1 VKEGKIDLRHPY
13 LTRQIIAYIGNKRRL
28 LPLIQGAVARCYPG
42 SVRGLSFFDPFSGSG
57 VVSRFA
63 RLSGFRVVSND
74 WEYYSYVINRA
85 YLGIEK
91 SELKEL
97 YREHGGFEKLLE
109 QLNDLPDPSPE
120 DQYIARHYSP
130 STDNSDMADF
140 RRERMFYTRR
150 NGLAIDKIRHGIEE
164 LYPEEEVR
172 DSPKRIKEKLLLVA
186 LLIYESATH
195 TNTSGVFKAY
205 HKGFGGHGADAL
217 PRIMAPI
224 RMQMPVLIDAR
235 YSAQIYCE
243 DAQMLVDS
251 EKLKHVRWD
260 IVYLDPP
267 YNQHQYGSN
276 YHLLNTIAR
285 WDRLPVDDTVDEK
298 GVLRQKAAIRK
309 DWVSTRSG
317 YCYRNSAQNAFSRLL
332 GSIDAEHI
340 LLSYSTEGIIPFE
353 ELLELCIRW
362 GEPEIITDQY
372 TKYRGGK
379 QSISRLNRNV
389 EFVLIIH
396 RKKTVSSRSLER
408 IESVL
413 LERRIGLLMEK
424 KYSLDRLAHNFSLD
438 WEKMSITLPGSELT
452 LATRNFFEII
462 PPSELDARSE
472 IERKELTRRLADS
485 ACRDKGEELEQ
496 ILRIIDKGSC
506 DSPYFIR
513 KIPETLR
520 KFAHKKY
527 RHMFLL
533 WLEKVKGIKNTFPEL
548 YALIEEKV
556 DAVKT
561 LAWKRFEN

>member
-28 LPLIQGAVARCYPG
+28 LPLIQGAIARCYSEP
-42 SVRGLSFFDPFSGSG
+42 VRDLSFFDPFSGSG

-63 RLSGFRVVSND
+63 RLSGFRVFSND

-85 YLGIEK
+85 FLGIDK
-91 SELKEL
+91 SELEDL
-97 YREHGGFEKLLE
+97 YREHGGLEKLLE
-109 QLNDLPDPSPE
+109 QLNNLPDPSPA

-130 STDNSDMADF
+130 STEDPEKVDF

-150 NGLAIDKIRHGIEE
+150 NGLTIDKIRHRIEE
-164 LYPEEEVR
+164 LYPEGEGC
-172 DSPKRIKEKLLLVA
+172 DSPKRMKEKLLLIA
-186 LLIYESATH
+186 LLLYESATH
-195 TNTSGVFKAY
+195 SNTSGVFKAY
-205 HKGFGGHGADAL
+205 HKGFGGHGGDAL

-224 RMQMPVLIDAR
+224 GMQMPVLINAR
-235 YSAQIYCE
+235 YSARIYCE

-251 EKLKHVRWD
+251 EKLGHLRWD

-285 WDRLPVDDTVDEK
+285 WDRPPVDDSVNEK
-298 GVLRQKAAIRK
+298 GVLKQKAAIRK
-309 DWVSTRSG
+309 DWVRTRSD
-317 YCYRNSAQNAFSRLL
+317 YCYRDCARKAFSRLL

-362 GEPEIITDQY
+362 GEPEIITDRY

-379 QSISRLNRNV
+379 QSINRLNRNV

-396 RKKTVSSRSLER
+396 RKKTAGKESLQR
-408 IESVL
+408 IKSAL

-438 WEKMSITLPGSELT
+438 RKKMSITLPGSGLT

-462 PPSELDARSE
+462 PPFEPHTESG
-472 IERKELTRRLADS
+472 IEQKELARRLADS

-496 ILRIIDKGSC
+496 ILRIIGEDGC
-506 DSPYFIR
+506 ERPYFIR
-513 KIPETLR
+513 KIPETLK

-527 RHMFLL
+527 RQVFLF
-533 WLEKVKGIKNTFPEL
+533 WLERVKGIKKAFPEL
-548 YALIEEKV
+548 YALIKEKV
-556 DAVKT
+556 DAVET